1 MGPILIF
8 TDLNH
13 DLGPQPADHAPDVKS
28 GLAAYAEFGFRA
40 EYVNHFGLPW
50 NPLARRHA
58 IWRAIDPARA
68 AWAMVARP
76 DAAAAISFAESG
88 ALALIA
94 LRWLHRIPVVVMH
107 DSDHQ
112 DWRPRK
118 AIQDFVLP
126 RADQVLV
133 QTHAQAR
140 YLTDRYRLRRPP
152 VYAGPRI
159 DEAFFR
165 PIAEGPGDY
174 VFAIGNDAARDFP
187 LLVQAAST
195 LDLPLRVLTRM
206 PLPIDGTERCRIEVI
221 DRRVSFR
228 EMRDLYAGARLV
240 ALPLRERI
248 SPGGMTSLLEAMAM
262 GKPSVITASSGVVEI
277 ADPGRTSMIVPVG
290 DVAGFRDA
298 LATLWNDPARCM
310 AMGRAAR
317 ERVEQSYSTR
327 LRAARVA
334 AAVRGLASGKGRPP

>member
-1 MGPILIF
+1 MRKVLIF

-13 DLGPQPADHAPDVKS
+13 ELAPPADSAPDVSS
-28 GLAAYAEFGFRA
+28 GVAAYAEFGFEG

-68 AWAMVARP
+68 IWAMARRR

-88 ALALIA
+88 ALALLA
-94 LRWLHRIPVVVMH
+94 LRWLHRIPVLVMH

-118 AIQDFVLP
+118 AIQDYVLP
-126 RADQVLV
+126 RADLVLV
-133 QTHAQAR
+133 QTQAQAR
-140 YLTDRYRLRRPP
+140 YLTERYRLRRPP
-152 VYAGPRI
+152 FFAGPRI

-165 PIAEGPGDY
+165 PIGEGPGDY

-187 LLVQAAST
+187 LLLRAAST
-195 LDLPLRVLTRM
+195 LDLPLKILTRM
-206 PLPIDGTERCRIEVI
+206 PLPIEGTERCRIEVI

-277 ADPGRTSMIVPVG
+277 VDPDNTGMVVPTG
-290 DVAGFRDA
+290 DMAGFRDA
-298 LATLWNDPARCM
+298 LAALWSDPARCL
-310 AMGRAAR
+310 AMGKAAR
-317 ERVEQSYSTR
+317 DRLDRLYSTR

-334 AAVRGLASGKGRPP
+334 AALRSLRHEDAATG

>member
-1 MGPILIF
+1 MQKILVF

-13 DLGPQPADHAPDVKS
+13 DLTPPPPDSAPEPTS
-28 GLAAYAEFGFRA
+28 GLFAYREFGFEG

-58 IWRAIDPARA
+58 IWRAVDPARA
-68 AWAMVARP
+68 AWAMAARA

-126 RADQVLV
+126 RADLVLV

-140 YLTDRYRLRRPP
+140 YLTERYRLRRPP
-152 VYAGPRI
+152 FFAGPRI
-159 DEAFFR
+159 DEAFYR
-165 PIAEGPGDY
+165 PVAEGPGDY

-187 LLVQAAST
+187 LLVQAASV

-221 DRRVSFR
+221 DRRVSYR

-277 ADPGRTSMIVPVG
+277 ADPGRTSMVVPTG

-298 LATLWNDPARCM
+298 LATLWSDPARCL
-310 AMGRAAR
+310 AMGKAAR
-317 ERVEQSYSTR
+317 ERMDQVYSTR

-334 AAVRGLASGKGRPP
+334 EAVRSLQHEDAVA